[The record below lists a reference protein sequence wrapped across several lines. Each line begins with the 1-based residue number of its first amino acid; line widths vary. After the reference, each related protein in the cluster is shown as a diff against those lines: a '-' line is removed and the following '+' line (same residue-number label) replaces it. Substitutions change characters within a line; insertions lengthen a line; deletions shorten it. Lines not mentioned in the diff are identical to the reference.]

1 MASLNN
7 LMDSVAKLVNNYP
20 YPNAQLKREEVERQ
34 ARLAKPDPTNAGAT
48 E

>member
-7 LMDSVAKLVNNYP
+7 LTDGVAKLVNNYP
-20 YPNAQLKREEVERQ
+20 YPNAQLQREEVERPV
-34 ARLAKPDPTNAGAT
+34 RLAKPDTTNAGAT